1 MTHINNTIM
10 IDNFSVSNSIL
21 DRYLFGEYYTNTMKM
36 IEKFN
41 GKYPLLKMYLK
52 KVCYVSGY
60 DNLVYIPSYDI
71 ASIVEDIED
80 YCDDEYI
87 LETANYIKN
96 FLLAETK
103 TNDGYNEFLLLKQ

>member
-1 MTHINNTIM
+1 MAHINNTIM
-10 IDNFSVSNSIL
+10 IDNFSASNSIL
-21 DRYLFGEYYTNTMKM
+21 DRYFFEEYYANTMKM

-41 GKYPLLKMYLK
+41 GKYPLLVTYLK

-71 ASIVEDIED
+71 AGIVEDIED

-87 LETANYIKN
+87 LKTANYIKD

-103 TNDGYNEFLLLKQ
+103 TNDGYNEFLLLK